1 MVLLHGWPQNWYCWR
16 RLVPLL
22 EGRRLI
28 MPDLRGH
35 GWSEAPRHGYEKEQ
49 LVDDLLAL
57 IDRLELDTVGLIG
70 HDWGGWTGFLASL
83 RRAGP
88 VHAACWRWG
97 SSTLFSTPRLPKQ
110 CKRGAAPINSA
121 CRAPPFQLAMRASP
135 RFIAGAISAATVRS
149 DAHTDADRTLYGEV
163 FRDPARARATTQLY
177 RTFLLRELPGLQRYQ
192 TQRLTVSTNL
202 LIGDRDPIGSPAML
216 DGMGTTRRRND
227 RRGGDISWPLP
238 SRGGP
243 PRSGRRRR
251 RTLRASRRPTPSSQ
265 AVVKVDRP
273 ASCSISVAAATTMST
288 TPGGHFPYR
297 SASIVIERPS
307 SNSVQIL
314 ITCSSASAKAISEP

>member
-1 MVLLHGWPQNWYCWR
+1 MSVVLPDVAGVRHRRLQLPGLSVHVAEAGSEEGDPLVLLHGWPQNWYCWR

-57 IDRLELDTVGLIG
+57 IDRLKLDTVGLVG
-70 HDWGGWTGFLASL
+70 HDWGGWTGFLAGL
-83 RRAGP
+83 RAPDR
-88 VHAACWRWG
+88 
-97 SSTLFSTPRLPKQ
+97 FSGLLALGIIHPFQHPTPAKAIQ
-110 CKRGAAPINSA
+110 AWRGAYQLLLAAPLLS
-121 CRAPPFQLAMRASP
+121 QLAMRASP

-149 DAHTDADRTLYGEV
+149 EAHTDADRTLYGEV

-216 DGMGTTRRRND
+216 EGWEPHADDMTVEVVTSAGHFLPEEA
-227 RRGGDISWPLP
+227 PLE
-238 SRGGP
+238 
-243 PRSGRRRR
+243 
-251 RTLRASRRPTPSSQ
+251 
-265 AVVKVDRP
+265 
-273 ASCSISVAAATTMST
+273 VAAAADALFG
-288 TPGGHFPYR
+288 PPVDR
-297 SASIVIERPS
+297 RPRVRLS
-307 SNSVQIL
+307 
-314 ITCSSASAKAISEP
+314 